1 MESQTCAVGG
11 WGAMFGTKSQKNVF
25 FYTFPKAKTHFL
37 QKGPFPPTE
46 LAENLCV
53 DSQAPHESDAD
64 IFSAVS
70 SITLALLLQFYG
82 GGKTYLWQNL

>member
-1 MESQTCAVGG
+1 MGG
-11 WGAMFGTKSQKNVF
+11 WGPMFGTKSQKKNGF
-25 FYTFPKAKTHFL
+25 SYTFPKAKTHFL
-37 QKGPFPPTE
+37 LKGPFPTTE

-53 DSQAPHESDAD
+53 DSQAPHGSDAHN
-64 IFSAVS
+64 FSAVS